1 MILGFETEIEELKI
15 KLWVFWLLG
24 LEKMWAIKLAMGISW
39 FGAFI
44 SRQKVLILSF
54 GF

>member
-24 LEKMWAIKLAMGISW
+24 LEKCG
-39 FGAFI
+39 
-44 SRQKVLILSF
+44 QLS
-54 GF
+54 